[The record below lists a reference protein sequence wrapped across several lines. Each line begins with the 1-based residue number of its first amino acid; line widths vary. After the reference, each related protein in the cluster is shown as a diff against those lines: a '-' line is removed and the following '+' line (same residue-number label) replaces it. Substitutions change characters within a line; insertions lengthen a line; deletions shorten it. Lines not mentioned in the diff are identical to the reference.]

1 MSATG
6 PQVVSPAP
14 CKCCE
19 RMLPKIPLRQMLT
32 GTWIYQ
38 DGTGRQWVGL
48 LCPDCNSARRS
59 ASRTR
64 KPWTHPDRLP
74 SVERRDYKRY
84 EIRCR
89 RKFLVPLPIEQWRER
104 QDG

>member
-6 PQVVSPAP
+6 PQVASPAP

-48 LCPDCNSARRS
+48 LCPDCNSARRN

-64 KPWTHPDRLP
+64 KPWSHPDRA
-74 SVERRDYKRY
+74 ETMRRRDYKRY
-84 EIRCR
+84 TDRCAR
-89 RKFLVPLPIEQWRER
+89 AGVVPIPMADWQAR
-104 QDG
+104 QV